1 MPERNATTN
10 TSTWKQLIGE
20 LERFASGA
28 AFTTND
34 VQAALGDNVK
44 AQFLRDALTLCANK
58 GWIEKTGTGKHRQW
72 NVLSYDA
79 LKQLT
84 DDDIETLDR
93 ERAASRSKQT
103 AKRRSRQKEEK
114 RKASAPP
121 AWKKTLQGHLTKL
134 TAHEFEK
141 LAALIMV
148 AEGHT
153 NVVHTPFH
161 SDGGKD
167 IIADYPVSRM
177 ISQRVL
183 VECKHTTRR
192 PKANVGKSDYDEFY
206 GVISRTVAARHGMI
220 MTNGGFT
227 HPVKDLAADNPAIT
241 LQGLD
246 EICDILKDDELL
258 VTTHTHSH
266 LALDVDYFDPSGAP
280 TGAEASH
287 PTRSHPD
294 GDQPSDP
301 HAISRE
307 LVDALGDLDA
317 EQFRR
322 VAADILAAEGCHVSR
337 EHPIESD
344 ADHFA
349 VASSGQL
356 CAPQQLCICFR
367 TTTGELTTQGIED
380 LRKQFG
386 EHTGQ
391 ADSGLLITQQRCN
404 NAARAAAAGKWP
416 IRILD
421 INDLCELLIKHHIGI
436 TNTSHQTVDVPN
448 DFADF
453 HAELERLYDTARNDG
468 NIQTEDRDT
477 PTNGQSAK

>member
-10 TSTWKQLIGE
+10 NSMWKQLIGE
-20 LERFASGA
+20 LEQLASGT

-34 VQAALGDNVK
+34 VQAALGDDVK
-44 AQFLRDALTLCANK
+44 AQFLREALNLCADK
-58 GWIEKTGTGKHRQW
+58 GWIARTGTGKHRQW

-79 LKQLT
+79 LKQLA

-93 ERAASRSKQT
+93 ERAASRSEQS
-103 AKRRSRQKEEK
+103 AKRRSRLKEEQ

-121 AWKKTLQGHLTKL
+121 AWKKTLQGHLNRL
-134 TAHEFEK
+134 TPHEFEK

-161 SDGGKD
+161 GDGGKD

-183 VECKHTTRR
+183 AECKHTTK
-192 PKANVGKSDYDEFY
+192 PQKANVGKSDYDEFY
-206 GVISRTVAARHGMI
+206 GVTSRTVSAPHGMI

-227 HPVKDLAADNPAIT
+227 QPVKDLAADNPAIT
-241 LQGLD
+241 LQGQD
-246 EICDILKDDELL
+246 EICDLLKDNELL

-280 TGAEASH
+280 AGAEASH
-287 PTRSHPD
+287 AAHSHPES
-294 GDQPSDP
+294 DQPSDP
-301 HAISRE
+301 HAVSRE

-337 EHPIESD
+337 EHPIEGD
-344 ADHFA
+344 ADQFA
-349 VASSGQL
+349 SASSGL
-356 CAPQQLCICFR
+356 LFAPKQLCICFR
-367 TTTGELTTQGIED
+367 TTVGELTTQGIED
-380 LRKQFG
+380 LRKDFG
-386 EHTGQ
+386 RHTGQ

-404 NAARAAAAGKWP
+404 NPARVAEAGKWP

-436 TNTSHQTVDVPN
+436 TNSSHQTVDIPN

-453 HAELERLYDTARNDG
+453 HAELKRLYEAARNDG
-468 NIQTEDRDT
+468 NIQTEDRET
-477 PTNGQSAK
+477 PGNGQSAN